1 MITLT
6 IPQLIVIV
14 GLIMLIAELLIGI
27 DTGFDL
33 VLIGSI
39 LIIAGFLGIYTNTN
53 TTLVAAILLS
63 IFYITYGRNRIK
75 QKITVLTHK
84 TNIDK
89 LIGQTGICIRSITPD
104 TADIIRL
111 NDEDWRASAQT
122 TIFEKDKVI
131 IEAIEG
137 VTLAVKPK
145 K

>member
-104 TADIIRL
+104 TAGIIRL